1 MKGAIMLNEPSGR
14 QGSVEKTLLITLL
27 GCIALLIAY
36 LLLTGL
42 VPAPATAQQAFPPCL
57 CLQ

>member
-1 MKGAIMLNEPSGR
+1 MLNEPSGR
-14 QGSVEKTLLITLL
+14 QGSLEKTLLITLL

-42 VPAPATAQQAFPPCL
+42 VPSTTTAQQVLPCL
-57 CLQ
+57 CLN

>member
-14 QGSVEKTLLITLL
+14 QGSLEKTLLVALL
-27 GCIALLIAY
+27 GSIALLIAY

-42 VPAPATAQQAFPPCL
+42 EPALTTAQQVLPCL
-57 CLQ
+57 CLN

>member
-1 MKGAIMLNEPSGR
+1 MLNEPSGR

-27 GCIALLIAY
+27 GCIALLIVY

-42 VPAPATAQQAFPPCL
+42 VPATTTAQQAFPPCL